1 MPFMVGMPEILAR
14 LYRPVTIMLL
24 AASVSLFVVSAALE
38 APHLV
43 TVFFGVAITAYAI
56 MYPPWDGHDLDV
68 FDGRARIGIISVFIT
83 FGFFLLI
90 AILQTVVLAY
100 DLSEYDYP
108 VLDPEPASY
117 LSAASA
123 ALIGWAEYRTA
134 CGLVYAVTGNSKAL
148 RWII

>member
-1 MPFMVGMPEILAR
+1 MVGMLEGLAR
-14 LYRPVTIMLL
+14 LYRPVTTMLL
-24 AASVSLFVVSAALE
+24 ITSVSLFITSIIME

-43 TVFFGVAITAYAI
+43 TVAFSIGITAYAI

-90 AILQTVVLAY
+90 AILQTVVLSY

-123 ALIGWAEYRTA
+123 VLIGWAEYRTT
-134 CGLVYAVTGNSKAL
+134 CGLIYAITGKSKAL